1 MSGRRTGITMSLPP
15 IRITAA
21 AMLVALAGCNI
32 SDRPHVAYIQ
42 AIHAVPD
49 APTLSVAAD
58 EIPVTLSLGY
68 QTSTGSLVESI
79 DGATAT
85 RRLRIQPVLPDGQ
98 AGETLL
104 TADVPMAEN
113 VVTTAVITGSYDEP
127 EIVTAQAPRR
137 TRPINALY
145 FQFVHAAPAVAAI
158 DVYVTAPGEDLT
170 ATAPFARLEPRGRT
184 ESVEVP
190 FEDRRI
196 RFTAAG
202 TLDVVFDSGTLRF
215 DDDTA
220 SDADGAEWL
229 FAAIA
234 SPGVGASPMELLA
247 SNGAQA
253 TLTRDAA
260 APASLRVFH
269 ASPDAPAFDVVVG
282 DAFDAPLGSN
292 IAYRQRSPLA
302 ALQPGSVNLNFPL
315 AGSSD
320 EFVLEEQLEVDAGED
335 YSLFVLDELAD
346 IRALVSSAPRR
357 SIRSE
362 ARIRVVN
369 AAPDS
374 EFFSAYLSS
383 GSGASQDA
391 EDRIFR
397 DIRFE
402 TASNY
407 VSANPGDYQLT
418 LTERFYASGQDP
430 SSVPETVTIG
440 PIPLS
445 LSGGDV
451 VTLLI
456 LPPPAAGQAEELSV
470 FDELEL

>member
-1 MSGRRTGITMSLPP
+1 
-15 IRITAA
+15 
-21 AMLVALAGCNI
+21 
-32 SDRPHVAYIQ
+32 
-42 AIHAVPD
+42 
-49 APTLSVAAD
+49 
-58 EIPVTLSLGY
+58 
-68 QTSTGSLVESI
+68 
-79 DGATAT
+79 
-85 RRLRIQPVLPDGQ
+85 
-98 AGETLL
+98 
-104 TADVPMAEN
+104 
-113 VVTTAVITGSYDEP
+113 
-127 EIVTAQAPRR
+127 
-137 TRPINALY
+137 
-145 FQFVHAAPAVAAI
+145 
-158 DVYVTAPGEDLT
+158 
-170 ATAPFARLEPRGRT
+170 
-184 ESVEVP
+184 
-190 FEDRRI
+190 
-196 RFTAAG
+196 
-202 TLDVVFDSGTLRF
+202 
-215 DDDTA
+215 
-220 SDADGAEWL
+220 
-229 FAAIA
+229 
-234 SPGVGASPMELLA
+234 MELLA

-282 DAFDAPLGSN
+282 DTFDAPLGSN

-383 GSGASQDA
+383 GSGASQDG

-407 VSANPGDYQLT
+407 VSASPGDYQLT